1 MSGEKSLKDHI
12 INLINALTNLS
23 PSRNIIS
30 QLILLTPE
38 DQVTISHSFP
48 EINIQDFREVL
59 KAMGMM
65 FGDKIENVKDSFAEA
80 VAKLIHKTFD
90 WLDNE
95 YIYFSSEYFGQY
107 GFVTSQK
114 KMDDVR
120 SHLAKLTG
128 LHIDLIPNP
137 YLEWGK
143 LVMRKLSSVYG
154 KNKITRF
161 VKELLSQ
168 SSITDR
174 DYRGKSLQD
183 LINKLG
189 VTIGATPSELK
200 EICEQ
205 IVYLDNKSEFI
216 GSSRYSS
223 GAWSDLW
230 IEHGKYHLD
239 PLLYNYYHYTAG
251 YDSGA
256 IYTFEVRHKG
266 SLQKALEELT

>member
-1 MSGEKSLKDHI
+1 MSEEKSLKDHV

-65 FGDKIENVKDSFAEA
+65 FKDKIEYVKDSFAEA
-80 VAKLIHKTFD
+80 IAKLIHKTFD

-95 YIYFSSEYFGQY
+95 YIYFSPEYFGQY

-137 YLEWGK
+137 YLEWAK
-143 LVMRKLSSVYG
+143 LVIRKLSSIYG

-174 DYRGKSLQD
+174 DYKGKGLQD

-189 VTIGATPSELK
+189 ATIGATPPELK
-200 EICEQ
+200 EICEF
-205 IVYLDNKSEFI
+205 IIYIEGKSEHI
-216 GSSRYSS
+216 YRKGSSRYRE
-223 GAWSDLW
+223 GDLW
-230 IEHGKYHLD
+230 IEHSKYHLD
-239 PLLYNYYHYTAG
+239 PLLCESSRYESY
-251 YDSGA
+251 SGWGMDYA
-256 IYTFEVRHKG
+256 YELRHKE
-266 SLQKALEELT
+266 SLKNALEVEA